1 MLTFG
6 PKVQQTDFDT
16 NIYQGRDPVC
26 AIRCQEMILRDY
38 GTKITKEELT
48 AYATEQ
54 GWYHGTGTKPRD
66 VGNLLETCNVRT
78 LSQHSDSVYALIHSS
93 KEGHRAIVR
102 EDTHQL

>member
-16 NIYQGRDPVC
+16 NIYQGRDPIC

-38 GTKITKEELT
+38 GIQIPKEELT

-54 GWYHGTGTKPRD
+54 GTTELVP
-66 VGNLLETCNVRT
+66 NPEMLEICLKHAMSGLILNIAILCMT
-78 LSQHSDSVYALIHSS
+78 LSMS
-93 KEGHRAIVR
+93 
-102 EDTHQL
+102 

>member
-16 NIYQGRDPVC
+16 NIYQGRDPIC

-38 GTKITKEELT
+38 GIQIPKEELT

-54 GWYHGTGTKPRD
+54 GVVSRNWYQTQRCWKF
-66 VGNLLETCNVRT
+66 
-78 LSQHSDSVYALIHSS
+78 A
-93 KEGHRAIVR
+93 
-102 EDTHQL
+102 